1 MAESKEVLL
10 EVKLDLKDAKTE
22 QFKKVGNP
30 SLLNPLV
37 FCLLT
42 FRLLNENFQNLK
54 NLNHYL
60 YLVLVWVFVSI
71 VFFMFRIG

>member
-42 FRLLNENFQNLK
+42 FRLLNENFQNL
-54 NLNHYL
+54 NHYL